1 MGDISKSVSEKVA
14 PKAAEVASK
23 VVEKGAEIISK
34 MDDKDK
40 AEIVE

>member
-1 MGDISKSVSEKVA
+1 MNDISKSVSEKVA

-23 VVEKGAEIISK
+23 VVEKGAEIFSHV
-34 MDDKDK
+34 DDKDK